1 MPFLFSLISLLFH
14 RQLRPWRFCP
24 NRRGGGSSSTSA
36 RRPPPSGWR
45 GPRWQPNETCS
56 SVLRP
61 AAAKP
66 SPPFCRSLA
75 SWRPGPSF
83 QACACLYLAPLK
95 ALGNDV
101 RKNLRAHLRG
111 FRQFLPPGCGQVRV
125 GLRTGDTSAVLRQRQ
140 RHDPPEI
147 LLTTPESLAVL
158 LSQTWAAEMFA
169 GLRWVIVDEVHALA
183 ASKRG
188 CDLSLSLERLGVL
201 VGGGLQRIGLSATC
215 TPPVE
220 AASFLVGVERDCA
233 LAQVGE
239 TRPLDLTIEFLEPGP
254 HFLTSLVTR
263 LGSVLRAN
271 QSTLIFT
278 NTRSLAERLA
288 WRLRQRYPAWVE
300 EIGVHHSALAAPA
313 PAGGTGSE
321 TGRSPRGGQQ

>member
-1 MPFLFSLISLLFH
+1 MDAFSLF
-14 RQLRPWRFCP
+14 P
-24 NRRGGGSSSTSA
+24 NLSPLPSTAAALAVLPEPA
-36 RRPPPSGWR
+36 RRWFEQHIGTPTAAQRLAWPTVAAQRNLLLCAPTGSGKTLAAFLPILGVLAT
-45 GPRWQPNETCS
+45 GPL
-56 SVLRP
+56 V
-61 AAAKP
+61 
-66 SPPFCRSLA
+66 
-75 SWRPGPSF
+75 PGVR
-83 QACACLYLAPLK
+83 CLYLAPLK

-300 EIGVHHSALAAPA
+300 EIGVHHSALAAPG
-313 PAGGTGSE
+313 AGGWNGL
-321 TGRSPRGGQQ
+321 